1 MKYQIGD
8 LLKVKCNNEYAYC
21 VITSCYNETAKV
33 FWIIEK
39 YYIKN
44 VPAYVSWSF
53 SILDTEFE
61 RLLS

>member
-21 VITSCYNETAKV
+21 VITSCCSEAVKV
-33 FWIIEK
+33 FWIVEK

-44 VPAYVSWSF
+44 VPAYVNWSF

-61 RLLS
+61 KVS